1 MAKIIEFYIPHRFRK
16 NDKWIRAQEL
26 GKIIEF
32 AVPAKKT
39 A

>member
-1 MAKIIEFYIPHRFRK
+1 MAKIIEFYIPTNFRK
-16 NDKWIRAQEL
+16 NGKWIPQENH

-32 AVPAKKT
+32 TPAAKKT

>member
-16 NDKWIRAQEL
+16 NGKWIPAQEL